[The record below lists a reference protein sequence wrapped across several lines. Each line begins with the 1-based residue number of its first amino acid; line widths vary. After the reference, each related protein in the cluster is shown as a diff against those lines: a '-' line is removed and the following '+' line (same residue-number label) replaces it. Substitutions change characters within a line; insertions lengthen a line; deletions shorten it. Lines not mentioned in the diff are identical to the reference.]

1 MALENKDFLNIYKK
15 LEYNFLYNKDLNSI
29 HILLN
34 LYDLDKDIRNIY
46 PKYISI
52 NRLKEDITR
61 LFKYR
66 DDKEFI
72 SSSVAN
78 LLHEDINRLELYI
91 YLEGYKEGYFNRY
104 LANTLESITIKYL
117 SIDKLYRRE
126 FLHHCNTNI
135 YEVYNLQMEIY
146 DLLERN
152 KEKMDIYDLVE
163 NYYEKIIE
171 PKLIS
176 INKHILRED
185 NENTLDEYEL
195 EMLLDCSLSVIMKN
209 IAQLYRES
217 YWYGLNDR
225 VLKRYR

>member
-1 MALENKDFLNIYKK
+1 MALINNDFLNIYEK
-15 LEYNFLYNKDLNSI
+15 LEYNFLYKNDLNSI

-52 NRLKEDITR
+52 NRLREDITR
-61 LFKYR
+61 LFKHR
-66 DDKEFI
+66 DDKNFI
-72 SSSVAN
+72 SSSVAS

-91 YLEGYKEGYFNRY
+91 YLEGYKEGYFNRC

-126 FLHHCNTNI
+126 HLHHNNTNI

-146 DLLERN
+146 DMLERN
-152 KEKMDIYDLVE
+152 REETEIYETVTT
-163 NYYEKIIE
+163 YYERLIE
-171 PKLIS
+171 PKLDS
-176 INKHILRED
+176 INEYIVKDKDEDILDQE
-185 NENTLDEYEL
+185 
-195 EMLLDCSLSVIMKN
+195 EMDLLRDCSLEVLMKN
-209 IAQLYRES
+209 IRQLYRES